1 LTVSAGGRG
10 GGPAGTNQTLPVD
23 ERRRFVSRNTVLL
36 ATAQGLATMTFPV
49 MLIVGSVAAVDISG
63 RDGAVGVINGSYFV
77 AAAAG
82 AVLFGRWMDR
92 TGRRPGLA
100 ASYLLLA
107 TAGGVCAFAIAQGWF
122 LLLLAG
128 TVLFGFAFGGSNLAR
143 GAVADM
149 YEPSQRGRAVG
160 IVLAVG
166 TIGAVGSPFLIA
178 FLRGWAGRE
187 AIDADVLPWIVVPI
201 TAIAAFA
208 CALSLRPDPRDLAVR
223 VEVVADTGAR
233 TPRQLLR
240 IGQFRTAVIA
250 AAVGQMAMVAVMGVT
265 PVALHHHDTSAT
277 VVSTVISLHIAGMW
291 IFSPVIGAALD
302 RFGRRPGLIAGGAT
316 SVVGALFAATDAGPG
331 LVAVGLFAIGLGW
344 SATFLGATAVISDLT
359 EPNERAGALGFT
371 DLLVSLSSAVAGL
384 AGGFV
389 FEGAGFRILGLGV
402 ASVVLLVV
410 LAVARRR
417 EPVPVPVASVPSR
430 GDRRARVP

>member
-1 LTVSAGGRG
+1 M
-10 GGPAGTNQTLPVD
+10 
-23 ERRRFVSRNTVLL
+23 LL
-36 ATAQGLATMTFPV
+36 AFAQGLSTMTFPV
-49 MLIVGSVAAVDISG
+49 LLIVGSVAAVDITG
-63 RDGAVGVINGSYFV
+63 RDGAVGVINGVYFV
-77 AAAAG
+77 AAATG

-100 ASYLLLA
+100 VSYLSLA
-107 TAGGVCAFAIAQGWF
+107 TAGGVCALGIAQGSF
-122 LLLLAG
+122 PLLLGG
-128 TVLFGFAFGGSNLAR
+128 TVVFGFSFGGTNLAR

-166 TIGAVGSPFLIA
+166 TIGAVGSPFLVA
-178 FLRGWAGRE
+178 FLRSWAERE
-187 AIDADVLPWIVVPI
+187 AIDPDVLPWVLVPV

-223 VEVVADTGAR
+223 AEVAEGSRPGR
-233 TPRQLLR
+233 TPRQLL
-240 IGQFRTAVIA
+240 GVSQFRTAVIA

-265 PVALHHHDTSAT
+265 PVVLHHHHTSAT

-291 IFSPVIGAALD
+291 AFSPIIGAALD

-316 SVVGALFAATDAGPG
+316 SVVGALLAATDAGPG

-371 DLLVSLSSAVAGL
+371 DLLVSLTSAVAGF

-389 FEGAGFRILGLGV
+389 FEGAGFRVLGVGV

-410 LAVARRR
+410 LAVARLR
-417 EPVPVPVASVPSR
+417 EPVPVRVAGVR
-430 GDRRARVP
+430 IEGDRRARVP

>member
-1 LTVSAGGRG
+1 MTVSAGGRG

-49 MLIVGSVAAVDISG
+49 LLIVGSVAAVDISG
-63 RDGAVGVINGSYFV
+63 RDSAVGVINGSYFV

-178 FLRGWAGRE
+178 FLRGWAEHE

-291 IFSPVIGAALD
+291 VFSPVIGAALD

-417 EPVPVPVASVPSR
+417 EPVPVPVAGVPSR

>member
-1 LTVSAGGRG
+1 MTVSASGRA
-10 GGPAGTNQTLPVD
+10 GGPAGTNETLPVD

-36 ATAQGLATMTFPV
+36 AIAQGLATMTFPV
-49 MLIVGSVAAVDISG
+49 LLIVGSVAAVDITG

-107 TAGGVCAFAIAQGWF
+107 TAGGVCAFAVGQGWF

-178 FLRGWAGRE
+178 FLRSWAGHE
-187 AIDADVLPWIVVPI
+187 AIDVDVLPWIVVPV

-223 VEVVADTGAR
+223 VEVVPDTEAR

-250 AAVGQMAMVAVMGVT
+250 AAIGQMAMVAVMGVT

-291 IFSPVIGAALD
+291 AFSPVIGAALD

-417 EPVPVPVASVPSR
+417 EPVPVRVAGVPSG

>member
-10 GGPAGTNQTLPVD
+10 SGPAGTNETLPVD
-23 ERRRFVSRNTVLL
+23 ERRRLVSRNTVLL

-49 MLIVGSVAAVDISG
+49 LLIVGSVAAVDISG
-63 RDGAVGVINGSYFV
+63 RDSAVGVINGSYFI

-187 AIDADVLPWIVVPI
+187 AIDADVLPWIVVPV

-223 VEVVADTGAR
+223 VEVASDTRAR

-291 IFSPVIGAALD
+291 VFSPLIGAALD

-359 EPNERAGALGFT
+359 EPNERASALGFT

-417 EPVPVPVASVPSR
+417 EPVPVSVASVPSQ

>member
-1 LTVSAGGRG
+1 VV
-10 GGPAGTNQTLPVD
+10 TNETLPVD
-23 ERRRFVSRNTVLL
+23 QRRRLVSRNTVLL
-36 ATAQGLATMTFPV
+36 ATSQGLATMTFPV
-49 MLIVGSVAAVDISG
+49 LLIVGSVAAVDISG
-63 RDGAVGVINGSYFV
+63 RDSAVGVINGSYFI

-107 TAGGVCAFAIAQGWF
+107 TAGGVCAFAIAQGWV

-187 AIDADVLPWIVVPI
+187 AIDADVLPWIVVPV
-201 TAIAAFA
+201 TAITAFA

-223 VEVVADTGAR
+223 VEVGADTGAR

-291 IFSPVIGAALD
+291 VFSPVIGAALD

-359 EPNERAGALGFT
+359 QPNERASALGFT
-371 DLLVSLSSAVAGL
+371 DLLVSLSSAVAGF

-417 EPVPVPVASVPSR
+417 EPVPVRVVSAPSR
-430 GDRRARVP
+430 GDRGARVP

>member
-1 LTVSAGGRG
+1 MTVSAGGRG
-10 GGPAGTNQTLPVD
+10 GGPAGTNETLPVD

-49 MLIVGSVAAVDISG
+49 LLIVGSVAAVDISG
-63 RDGAVGVINGSYFV
+63 RDSAVGVINGSYFV

-107 TAGGVCAFAIAQGWF
+107 AAGGICAFAIAQGWF

-128 TVLFGFAFGGSNLAR
+128 TVLFGFAFGGTNLAR

-178 FLRGWAGRE
+178 FLRGWAEHE

-223 VEVVADTGAR
+223 VEVVADTGGR

-291 IFSPVIGAALD
+291 VFSPVIGAALD

-417 EPVPVPVASVPSR
+417 EPVPVPVAGVPSR

>member
-10 GGPAGTNQTLPVD
+10 GGPAGTNQTLLDD

-36 ATAQGLATMTFPV
+36 AIAQGLATMTFPV
-49 MLIVGSVAAVDISG
+49 LLIVGSVAAVDISG

-82 AVLFGRWMDR
+82 AALFGRWMDR
-92 TGRRPGLA
+92 AGRRPGLA

-107 TAGGVCAFAIAQGWF
+107 TAGCVCAFAISQGWF

-128 TVLFGFAFGGSNLAR
+128 TMLFGFAFGGSNLAR

-160 IVLAVG
+160 IVLAFG

-187 AIDADVLPWIVVPI
+187 ALDADVLPWIVVPV

-223 VEVVADTGAR
+223 VEVVADTEAR

-291 IFSPVIGAALD
+291 VFSPVIGAALD

-410 LAVARRR
+410 LAVARWR
-417 EPVPVPVASVPSR
+417 EPVPVPVAGVPSR
-430 GDRRARVP
+430 GDRGARVP

>member
-1 LTVSAGGRG
+1 
-10 GGPAGTNQTLPVD
+10 
-23 ERRRFVSRNTVLL
+23 VLL
-36 ATAQGLATMTFPV
+36 AIAQGLATMTFPIL
-49 MLIVGSVAAVDISG
+49 LIVGSVAAVDISG
-63 RDGAVGVINGSYFV
+63 RDGAVGVINGSYFI

-149 YEPSQRGRAVG
+149 YEPLQRGRAVG

-178 FLRGWAGRE
+178 FLRSWAGRE

-223 VEVVADTGAR
+223 VEVFADTGAR

-291 IFSPVIGAALD
+291 VFSPVIGAALD

-331 LVAVGLFAIGLGW
+331 VVAVGLFAIGLGW

-359 EPNERAGALGFT
+359 GPNERAGALGFT

-417 EPVPVPVASVPSR
+417 EPVPVPVAGVPSR

>member
-10 GGPAGTNQTLPVD
+10 GGPAGTNRTLPVD

-36 ATAQGLATMTFPV
+36 AIAQGLATMTFPV
-49 MLIVGSVAAVDISG
+49 LLIVGSVAAVDISG

-178 FLRGWAGRE
+178 FLRSWAGRE

-291 IFSPVIGAALD
+291 VFSPVIGAALD

-430 GDRRARVP
+430 GDRGARVP

>member
-1 LTVSAGGRG
+1 MTVSAGGRG
-10 GGPAGTNQTLPVD
+10 GGPAGTNETFTVD
-23 ERRRFVSRNTVLL
+23 ERRRLVSRNTVLL

-49 MLIVGSVAAVDISG
+49 LLIVGSVAAVDISG
-63 RDGAVGVINGSYFV
+63 RDSAVGVINGSYFI

-149 YEPSQRGRAVG
+149 YGPSQRGRAVG

-187 AIDADVLPWIVVPI
+187 AIGADVLPWIVVPV

-208 CALSLRPDPRDLAVR
+208 CALSLRPDPRDLAVH
-223 VEVVADTGAR
+223 VEVASDTGAR

-265 PVALHHHDTSAT
+265 PVALHHHETSAT

-291 IFSPVIGAALD
+291 VFSPVIGAALD

-359 EPNERAGALGFT
+359 EPNERASALGFT

-417 EPVPVPVASVPSR
+417 EPVPVRVASVPSG

>member
-10 GGPAGTNQTLPVD
+10 SGPAGTNETLPVD
-23 ERRRFVSRNTVLL
+23 ERRRLVRRNTVLL

-49 MLIVGSVAAVDISG
+49 LLIVGSVAAVDISG
-63 RDGAVGVINGSYFV
+63 RDSAVGVINGSYFI

-187 AIDADVLPWIVVPI
+187 AIDADVLPWIVVPV

-223 VEVVADTGAR
+223 VEVVANTGAR

-265 PVALHHHDTSAT
+265 PVALHHHHTSAT

-291 IFSPVIGAALD
+291 VFSPVIGAALD

-316 SVVGALFAATDAGPG
+316 SVVGAVRGNRRRPRSRCRRSVRDRAR
-331 LVAVGLFAIGLGW
+331 LVGDVPRRDRRDQR
-344 SATFLGATAVISDLT
+344 SDRA
-359 EPNERAGALGFT
+359 ERTRGRARLHRPARQLELRGRGSRRR
-371 DLLVSLSSAVAGL
+371 VRVRG
-384 AGGFV
+384 
-389 FEGAGFRILGLGV
+389 RGV
-402 ASVVLLVV
+402 PHPRPRRRKRR
-410 LAVARRR
+410 VARR
-417 EPVPVPVASVPSR
+417 A
-430 GDRRARVP
+430 RRRSSA

>member
-10 GGPAGTNQTLPVD
+10 GGPAGTNETLPVD
-23 ERRRFVSRNTVLL
+23 ERRRFVGRNTVLL

-49 MLIVGSVAAVDISG
+49 LLIVGSVAAVDISG
-63 RDGAVGVINGSYFV
+63 RDSAVGVINGSYFV

-122 LLLLAG
+122 LLLLVG

-178 FLRGWAGRE
+178 FLRGWAEHE

-291 IFSPVIGAALD
+291 VFSPVIGAALD

-417 EPVPVPVASVPSR
+417 EPVHVPVASVPGR

>member
-1 LTVSAGGRG
+1 VSGRAG
-10 GGPAGTNQTLPVD
+10 PD
-23 ERRRFVSRNTVLL
+23 EISMSPNDRVREVRRNTMLL
-36 ATAQGLATMTFPV
+36 AFAQGLSTMTFPV
-49 MLIVGSVAAVDISG
+49 LLIVGSVAAVEITG
-63 RDGAVGVINGSYFV
+63 RDGAVGLINASYFV
-77 AAAAG
+77 AAATG
-82 AVLFGRWMDR
+82 AALFGRWMDR

-100 ASYLLLA
+100 TAYLLLA
-107 TAGGVCAFAIAQGWF
+107 TAGAVCAFAIARGSF
-122 LLLLAG
+122 PVLLAG
-128 TVLFGFAFGGSNLAR
+128 TVLFGFAFGGTNLAR

-187 AIDADVLPWIVVPI
+187 AIDADVLPWIVVPV

-208 CALSLRPDPRDLAVR
+208 CTLSLRPDPRDLAVR
-223 VEVVADTGAR
+223 MEVVGDGRAAR

-240 IGQFRTAVIA
+240 VPQLRTAVIA
-250 AAVGQMAMVAVMGVT
+250 AGVGQMAMVAVMGVT
-265 PVALHHHDTSAT
+265 PVVLHQHDTSAT

-291 IFSPVIGAALD
+291 VFSPLIGAALD
-302 RFGRRPGLIAGGAT
+302 RFGRRPGLIVGGAT
-316 SVVGALFAATDAGPG
+316 SVVGALLAATDAGPG
-331 LVAVGLFAIGLGW
+331 LVASGLFAIGLGW

-410 LAVARRR
+410 VSVAQLP
-417 EPVPVPVASVPSR
+417 EPAPARSTA
-430 GDRRARVP
+430 RA

>member
-1 LTVSAGGRG
+1 MTVSGGRE
-10 GGPAGTNQTLPVD
+10 GGPAGTNETLPVD
-23 ERRRFVSRNTVLL
+23 ERRRRVSRNTVLL
-36 ATAQGLATMTFPV
+36 A
-49 MLIVGSVAAVDISG
+49 AVDISG
-63 RDGAVGVINGSYFV
+63 RDSAVGVINGSYFI

-187 AIDADVLPWIVVPI
+187 AIDADVLPWIVVPV

-223 VEVVADTGAR
+223 VEVASDTRAR

-265 PVALHHHDTSAT
+265 PVALHHHGTSAT

-291 IFSPVIGAALD
+291 VFSPVIGAALD

-331 LVAVGLFAIGLGW
+331 LVAVGLFGIGLGW

-359 EPNERAGALGFT
+359 QPNERASALGFT

-389 FEGAGFRILGLGV
+389 FEGGGFRILGLGV

-417 EPVPVPVASVPSR
+417 EPVPVRVASVPGQ